1 MTDGVVVLIV
11 AVKDINIE
19 VFGLTAPAS
28 PHLGSRIDLMT
39 VKLLPRHFRGILS
52 LSLSLSLS
60 RLVRP
65 AGLSGDGGKGRKLP
79 GGI

>member
-1 MTDGVVVLIV
+1 MTDGVVVLFV

-52 LSLSLSLS
+52 LSLS

-65 AGLSGDGGKGRKLP
+65 AGLSGGGGKGRKLP

>member
-1 MTDGVVVLIV
+1 M

-39 VKLLPRHFRGILS
+39 VKLLPRHFRGIRS
-52 LSLSLSLS
+52 QASKEASEEGE
-60 RLVRP
+60 P
-65 AGLSGDGGKGRKLP
+65 EGAGPRSSGETRRF
-79 GGI
+79 